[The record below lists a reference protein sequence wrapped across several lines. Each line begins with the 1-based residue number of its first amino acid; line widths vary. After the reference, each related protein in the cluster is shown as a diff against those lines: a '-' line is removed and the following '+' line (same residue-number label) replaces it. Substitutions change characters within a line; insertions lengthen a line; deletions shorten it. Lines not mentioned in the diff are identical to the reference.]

1 MQIVKLTTPW
11 PHDYYNKT
19 PQGKGN
25 FGVFR
30 FEIDNEIDDCDFWI
44 VWGDLRHKQSAK
56 CPPENIFYLT
66 DEAHSQR
73 KFNPEFLEQFP
84 NIITQRSDIRHE
96 KIFETHDL
104 GIWHFP
110 ATYDELSKWPLPE
123 KKKNISAISSDLTIL
138 EGHKKRFAFIN
149 KLMGHYKQE
158 IDFYG
163 RGISPIV
170 NKAGA
175 LLPYKY
181 SIAIE
186 NSYLPNYFTEKLF
199 ECFLC
204 FSMPIYYGCPNLE
217 EYFDNRSFV
226 RIDIDDFSGALAI
239 IDDIIKY
246 DVYRERLPY
255 ILEARRIYLEKYF
268 VFPSLV
274 RIISS
279 IEAVDSHRKKWNSL
293 VPEKEFG
300 ITKSRRIVNFLKKM
314 YEGLATE

>member
-1 MQIVKLTTPW
+1 MITIKLNTPW
-11 PHDYYNKT
+11 PHDYYSKT
-19 PQGKGN
+19 PFGKGI
-25 FGVFR
+25 FGNYK
-30 FEIDNEIDDCDFWI
+30 FEIDNKVSECDYWLI
-44 VWGDLRHKQSAK
+44 WGDLKEKTKVK
-56 CPPENIFYLT
+56 CPKENIIYIS

-73 KFNPEFLEQFP
+73 KFNPDFLDQFTT
-84 NIITQRSDIRHE
+84 IITQRADIQHKR
-96 KIFETHDL
+96 IIRTHDL

-110 ATYDELSKWPLPE
+110 VNYDELSNWTLPE

-149 KLMGHYKQE
+149 KLIGHYKQE

-163 RGISPIV
+163 RGINSID
-170 NKAGA
+170 NKASA

-217 EYFDNRSFV
+217 EYFDNRSFI
-226 RIDIDDFSGALAI
+226 RIDISDFSGALAI
-239 IDDIIKY
+239 IDDVVKY

-255 ILEARRIYLEKYF
+255 IIEARRIYLEKYF

-274 RIISS
+274 RIIGSM
-279 IEAVDSHRKKWNSL
+279 EAADYHRKKWNSL
-293 VPEKEFG
+293 LPEKEFG
-300 ITKSRRIVNFLKKM
+300 ITKSRRIINFLKKL
-314 YEGLATE
+314 YKGLVTE